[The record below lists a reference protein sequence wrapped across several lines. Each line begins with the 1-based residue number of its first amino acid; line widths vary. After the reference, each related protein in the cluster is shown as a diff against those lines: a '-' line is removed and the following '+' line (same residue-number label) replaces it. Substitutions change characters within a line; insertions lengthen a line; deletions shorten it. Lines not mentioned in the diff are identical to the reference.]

1 MCGAGD
7 RHSLWGHTQR
17 EDRIAPFRLP
27 QRLQERPERLD
38 ARVLLCHP
46 PGDFAEDHRGEIEL
60 GPVQKPAGHPL
71 VEGPENPARRFV
83 TADAQRADRLMP
95 LSPCL
100 PVPAASRQVADP
112 ARPVPRVRRLQSDRL
127 TVMELEIF
135 CLLGQPIEIVGQ
147 VVMSIGVLR
156 IELDRE
162 TEHVDRTSV
171 FVVPVRQGTPD
182 LVQLFHELETPIG
195 IQEVKVRSQQLVV
208 QGFERVAELRI
219 SSWGVLAREAIM
231 YGPPAAFRQPPWIVV
246 LIAA

>member
-1 MCGAGD
+1 MRSRGPPLA
-7 RHSLWGHTQR
+7 RGHAQR

-38 ARVLLCHP
+38 ARVLLRQP
-46 PGDFAEDHRGEIEL
+46 PGDFAEDHLGEIEL
-60 GPVQKPAGHPL
+60 GPVQKPAGDPA

-83 TADAQRADRLMP
+83 SADAQRADRLVP

-112 ARPVPRVRRLQSDRL
+112 ARPEPGVCRLQPNRL
-127 TVMELEIF
+127 AVVGFELLGI
-135 CLLGQPIEIVGQ
+135 LGQPIQIVGQ
-147 VVMSIGVLR
+147 VVMSIGVLT

-162 TEHVDRTSV
+162 TKHVDRTSV

-195 IQEVKVRSQQLVV
+195 IQ
-208 QGFERVAELRI
+208 
-219 SSWGVLAREAIM
+219 
-231 YGPPAAFRQPPWIVV
+231 
-246 LIAA
+246 